1 MRAVIFGA
9 SGLLGRSVMRAFGD
23 MTVTG
28 TAFSRTASALVAVDA
43 TSADAIARL
52 LGRVRP
58 DVVVNCVGERRPAV
72 WAGAP
77 ERARAGNV
85 DAARLIAEGARRC
98 GARLVHISSDYVF
111 DGTAP
116 PYRPDS
122 LPNPLNAYGRWKLL
136 AEHAV
141 RGACPDAAILRLPV
155 LYGPVRFAAETNL
168 TEIARQVA
176 AGAPV
181 ELDDVCVRYPTH
193 ADEAAEVCRQL
204 AGALLQGQR
213 LGSVAHWSAEQGL
226 TKYRMALLIARR
238 FHLPADQ
245 VRAGDADA
253 ASGDRPVDCRLDCQ
267 DLPAALGPVRR
278 RLFDIEF
285 PPVVE
290 PWLTASG
297 PAAGRR
303 KDPS

>member
-9 SGLLGRSVMRAFGD
+9 SGLLGRSMMRAFDD

-28 TAFSRTASALVAVDA
+28 TGFSRTASALVTVDA
-43 TSADAIARL
+43 TSADAITRL
-52 LGRVRP
+52 LDRARP

-72 WAGAP
+72 WTGSP
-77 ERARAGNV
+77 DRARAGNV
-85 DAARLIAEGARRC
+85 DAARLIAEGAHQS

-111 DGTAP
+111 DGIAP
-116 PYRPDS
+116 PYRPGS

-141 RGACPDAAILRLPV
+141 RAACLDAAILRLPV
-155 LYGPVRFAAETNL
+155 LYGPAQFAAETNL
-168 TEIARQVA
+168 TEIARQVG
-176 AGAPV
+176 AGAPI

-193 ADEAAEVCRQL
+193 VDEAAEACSQL
-204 AGALLQGQR
+204 ARSLLEGKG

-238 FHLPADQ
+238 FGLPAGH
-245 VRAGDADA
+245 VRAGVADA
-253 ASGDRPVDCRLDCQ
+253 ASGERPVDCRLDSL
-267 DLPAALGPVRR
+267 DLHGALNPVR

-290 PWLTASG
+290 PWLIPAG
-297 PAAGRR
+297 PVPGQR

>member
-1 MRAVIFGA
+1 M
-9 SGLLGRSVMRAFGD
+9 
-23 MTVTG
+23 
-28 TAFSRTASALVAVDA
+28 SRPTNQLPNRHSKDRC
-43 TSADAIARL
+43 SIS
-52 LGRVRP
+52 
-58 DVVVNCVGERRPAV
+58 
-72 WAGAP
+72 AP

-98 GARLVHISSDYVF
+98 GAQLVHISSDYVF

-141 RGACPDAAILRLPV
+141 RGDCPDAAILRLPV

-193 ADEAAEVCRQL
+193 VDEAAEVCRRL
-204 AGALLQGQR
+204 AGALLQGQC
-213 LGSVAHWSAEQGL
+213 LGSVAHWSAEQGM

-238 FHLPADQ
+238 FHLPADH

-267 DLPAALGPVRR
+267 DLPAALGPAS

-290 PWLTASG
+290 PWMIPAG
-297 PAAGRR
+297 PA
-303 KDPS
+303 

>member
-28 TAFSRTASALVAVDA
+28 TAFSRTAGALVAVDA
-43 TSADAIARL
+43 TSADAITRL
-52 LGRVRP
+52 LGRLRP
-58 DVVVNCVGERRPAV
+58 DVIVNCVGERRPAE
-72 WAGAP
+72 WATAP
-77 ERARAGNV
+77 GRARAGNV
-85 DAARLIAEGARRC
+85 DAARLIAKGARRC

-116 PYRPDS
+116 PYRADS
-122 LPNPLNAYGRWKLL
+122 LPNPLNDYGRWKLL

-176 AGAPV
+176 AGVTV

-193 ADEAAEVCRQL
+193 VDETAEVCRRL

-213 LGSVAHWSAEQGL
+213 LGSVTHWSAEQGL

-238 FHLPADQ
+238 FHLPAGH
-245 VRAGDADA
+245 VSAGAADA

-267 DLPAALGPVRR
+267 DLPASLGPVRR

-285 PPVVE
+285 PPAVE
-290 PWLTASG
+290 PWLTPSG
-297 PAAGRR
+297 PAAERR

>member
-9 SGLLGRSVMRAFGD
+9 SGLLGRSVMGAFAD
-23 MTVTG
+23 VTATG
-28 TAFSRTASALVAVDA
+28 TGFSRTAGGLVAVDA

-52 LGRVRP
+52 LGREGP
-58 DVVVNCVGERRPAV
+58 DVLVNCVGERRPAV

-77 ERARAGNV
+77 DRARATNV
-85 DAARLIAEGARRC
+85 EAARLIAEGARRC
-98 GARLVHISSDYVF
+98 GAHLVHISSDYVF

-168 TEIARQVA
+168 TEIARQVG

-193 ADEAAEVCRQL
+193 ADEAAEVCRRL

-213 LGSVAHWSAEQGL
+213 AGSVAHWSAEQGL
-226 TKYRMALLIARR
+226 TKYQMGLLIARR
-238 FHLPADQ
+238 FGLPADH
-245 VRAGDADA
+245 VRAGDTDA
-253 ASGDRPVDCRLDCQ
+253 ASGDRPADCRLDCSG
-267 DLPAALGPVRR
+267 LPAALGPVR

-290 PWLTASG
+290 PWLTPAG
-297 PAAGRR
+297 PFPGRR

>member
-23 MTVTG
+23 VTVTG
-28 TAFSRTASALVAVDA
+28 TAFSRTAGGLVAVDA

-52 LGRVRP
+52 LGREGP
-58 DVVVNCVGERRPAV
+58 DVVVNCVGERRPEV
-72 WAGAP
+72 WAGSP
-77 ERARAGNV
+77 DRAREGNV

-122 LPNPLNAYGRWKLL
+122 IPNPLNAYGRWKLL

-168 TEIARQVA
+168 TEIARQVG

-193 ADEAAEVCRQL
+193 ADEAAEVCRRL
-204 AGALLQGQR
+204 AVALLQGQR
-213 LGSVAHWSAEQGL
+213 AGSVAHWSAEQGL

-238 FHLPADQ
+238 FGLPANH

-253 ASGDRPVDCRLDCQ
+253 ASGDRPIDCHLDRE
-267 DLPAALGPVRR
+267 DLPAALGPVR

-290 PWLTASG
+290 PWLTPAG
-297 PAAGRR
+297 PGPGRR
-303 KDPS
+303 RDPS